1 MMNFIPDEEVYL
13 LQFTFCLGHIIS
25 AQRSNPKLKQ
35 FLKLP
40 KKLIKRE
47 LRSL

>member
-25 AQRSNPKLKQ
+25 AQRNSLKLKQ

-40 KKLIKRE
+40 KNW
-47 LRSL
+47 LRGS